1 MTTWDAWLPDVL
13 PHVRGCPRRVAEHE
27 IKRAAQLLLE
37 RSRAWIVRTPEIAV
51 TADVPDVTLTLGDAT
66 RDLVRIERAWF
77 DGLPLTPRTAG
88 ELTDL
93 AGLDW
98 RDQTGAPDS
107 LVQVSPGAVRLY
119 PTPVADGT
127 FDAECSVK
135 PGESAT
141 GVPDDIAAAH
151 RMIIATGAKGA
162 LMLMPRVDWHD
173 LKLGGALLQ
182 GFERAINAAVADAA
196 RGHGRAMRRP
206 SVAWC

>member
-13 PHVRGCPRRVAEHE
+13 PHVRGCPRLVAEHE
-27 IKRAAQLLLE
+27 IRRAAQLLLE

-51 TADVPDVTLTLGDAT
+51 VAAAPDVTLNLGDAT

-77 DGLPLTPRTAG
+77 DGLPLTPRAVG
-88 ELTDL
+88 ELADMV
-93 AGLDW
+93 GMDW
-98 RDQTGAPDS
+98 RDQSGTPDS
-107 LVQVSPGAVRLY
+107 IVQVSPGAVRLY

-162 LMLMPRVDWHD
+162 LMLMPRVEWQD
-173 LKLGGALLQ
+173 LKLGAALLQ
-182 GFERAINAAVADAA
+182 GFENAINAAVVGVAS
-196 RGHGRAMRRP
+196 GHGRAARRP